1 LDCEGWAH
9 KNSRMEEPRET
20 PLYLERIDPNR
31 NMARFYVISVQPTL
45 FGELSLIRNWGRIGA
60 AGRSKIETFP
70 DMEGL
75 TRATMRLERRKRR
88 RGYVES

>member
-1 LDCEGWAH
+1 
-9 KNSRMEEPRET
+9 MEEPHET

-31 NMARFYVISVQPTL
+31 NMARFYAMSIQPTL

-60 AGRSKIETFP
+60 TGRNKIETFP

-75 TRATMRLERRKRR
+75 VRAKMRLARQKRR
-88 RGYVES
+88 RGYVEC